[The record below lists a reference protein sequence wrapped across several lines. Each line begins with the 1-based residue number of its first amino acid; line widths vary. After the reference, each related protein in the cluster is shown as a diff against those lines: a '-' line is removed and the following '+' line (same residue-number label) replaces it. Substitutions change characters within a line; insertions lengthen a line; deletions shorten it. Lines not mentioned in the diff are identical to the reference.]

1 MSTGPLVHRNLTV
14 TSRTAR
20 EVAGF
25 LTDGLLTVDTP
36 YQRTSVWTLDQR
48 RNLIR
53 SWLLGVPIPA
63 VLVNDR
69 SAGPWTRATGRP
81 DDHSPVLAAIDGRQR
96 IETAAMWFG
105 NELSVPARWF
115 PADDLTILYGVA
127 RDTAYYCDLTRAG
140 RSTMALSRAFLPL
153 AEAQLATLAEEAEVY
168 LLVNSAGTSQTPE
181 DLARAA
187 AIAGKDVR
195 P

>member
-1 MSTGPLVHRNLTV
+1 VSHSPLVHRNLTV
-14 TSRTAR
+14 TNRTAR
-20 EVAGF
+20 EIAGF

-81 DDHSPVLAAIDGRQR
+81 DEHSPVLAAIDGRQR
-96 IETAAMWFG
+96 IETAQMWFG
-105 NELSVPARWF
+105 GTLGVPSTWF
-115 PADDLTILYGVA
+115 PADDLTVDNSYGGLINY
-127 RDTAYYCDLTRAG
+127 RDLTRAA
-140 RSTMALSRAFLPL
+140 RSHMALSRAFQPI

-168 LLVNSAGTSQTPE
+168 LLVNSAGTSQTAE

-187 AIAGKDVR
+187 AIAGKDVQ